1 FPSDLL
7 VDCLPADIVKRA
19 AGLCTQDLL
28 KRIDSGCFTAEL
40 NFSYNMK
47 SGLYNIKVL
56 KKSISLLE
64 RRFFSFDEIKEVRL
78 SFSTYEDQDQRGMR
92 INQRTLLRALK
103 MCGRVIAP
111 LKLAHRIRHL
121 KSGFIETGRVQL
133 YEFLDLLP
141 LCELRD
147 KITVQDDSVQ
157 PTAKSLRNIYKLD
170 DRSSLL
176 GTGDERV
183 ARHLN
188 ERFQLE
194 ERDYGTVTMAS
205 KRLMEPP
212 VLSSHRTQQVKEA
225 QLGECR
231 SNRSGMGQYRDHF
244 RATSVPRSKLSSVE
258 KARAQTAN
266 SGWAAQFGQAKADS
280 WTWVV
285 PVPQLRS
292 DDYKPTRLEPIV
304 TEKELQAA
312 ETARL
317 ALEYD
322 ISTMA
327 STAEE
332 RSKWDLDW
340 KMDYCIPGYR
350 EANKERPQSVTVV
363 EAKPVRKRADAPDVF
378 KRLSSSTK
386 RGPSP
391 CHAAACNAFTLG
403 ITVLPPC
410 SKVFNLRSTAHT
422 PQRTK

>member
-1 FPSDLL
+1 
-7 VDCLPADIVKRA
+7 
-19 AGLCTQDLL
+19 
-28 KRIDSGCFTAEL
+28 
-40 NFSYNMK
+40 
-47 SGLYNIKVL
+47 
-56 KKSISLLE
+56 
-64 RRFFSFDEIKEVRL
+64 
-78 SFSTYEDQDQRGMR
+78 
-92 INQRTLLRALK
+92 

-111 LKLAHRIRHL
+111 LKLAHRIKHL

-176 GTGDERV
+176 GTGDEKV

-231 SNRSGMGQYRDHF
+231 SNPSGMGQYRDHF
-244 RATSVPRSKLSSVE
+244 RSTSVPRSKL
-258 KARAQTAN
+258 
-266 SGWAAQFGQAKADS
+266 
-280 WTWVV
+280 
-285 PVPQLRS
+285 RS
-292 DDYKPTRLEPIV
+292 DDYTTTRLEPIV
-304 TEKELQAA
+304 TEEELQAA

-327 STAEE
+327 STAV
-332 RSKWDLDW
+332 W
-340 KMDYCIPGYR
+340 
-350 EANKERPQSVTVV
+350 
-363 EAKPVRKRADAPDVF
+363 
-378 KRLSSSTK
+378 
-386 RGPSP
+386 
-391 CHAAACNAFTLG
+391 
-403 ITVLPPC
+403 
-410 SKVFNLRSTAHT
+410 
-422 PQRTK
+422 

>member
-1 FPSDLL
+1 MCVIRHPLLFTLQNRHQSCLQAGLQAPGQSKGVAGAQLINKGEIDRVVNLPNSNTKFIRDNFLIRRMAIDHRVPLLTNFQFPSDLL
-7 VDCLPADIVKRA
+7 VDCLPADTVKRA

-28 KRIDSGCFTAEL
+28 KRIDSGYFTAEL

-47 SGLYNIKVL
+47 TGIYNIKVL
-56 KKSISLLE
+56 KKSISLLD
-64 RRFFSFDEIKEVRL
+64 RQFLSFDEIKEVRL

-111 LKLAHRIRHL
+111 LKLAHRIKHL

-133 YEFLDLLP
+133 YEFLVLLP

-176 GTGDERV
+176 GTGDEKV

-194 ERDYGTVTMAS
+194 ERDYGTVTITS

-231 SNRSGMGQYRDHF
+231 SNPSGMGQYGDHF
-244 RATSVPRSKLSSVE
+244 RSTSFPRSK
-258 KARAQTAN
+258 
-266 SGWAAQFGQAKADS
+266 
-280 WTWVV
+280 
-285 PVPQLRS
+285 LRS
-292 DDYKPTRLEPIV
+292 DDYTPTRLEPIV
-304 TEKELQAA
+304 TEEELQAA
-312 ETARL
+312 ETAKL

-327 STAEE
+327 STAV
-332 RSKWDLDW
+332 W
-340 KMDYCIPGYR
+340 
-350 EANKERPQSVTVV
+350 
-363 EAKPVRKRADAPDVF
+363 
-378 KRLSSSTK
+378 
-386 RGPSP
+386 
-391 CHAAACNAFTLG
+391 
-403 ITVLPPC
+403 
-410 SKVFNLRSTAHT
+410 
-422 PQRTK
+422 